1 MTIRAAFRTAKLT
14 EPEIRDK
21 WDAAFE
27 ALELLPK
34 LNPERKNGNP
44 QITYSKITN
53 SENRKKKQQKDK
65 FVMRNIGYVQEIKKG
80 SVQCKLFRHEMRY
93 KPMQNLNHFLLNMK
107 FCGTSSCMP
116 L

>member
-14 EPEIRDK
+14 EPEIQYK

-34 LNPERKNGNP
+34 WNPESKNGNP
-44 QITYSKITN
+44 QTYSKITVR
-53 SENRKKKQQKDK
+53 RKKAAKTDK
-65 FVMRNIGYVQEIKKG
+65 FVMLQTLAMYKRLKRDPY
-80 SVQCKLFRHEMRY
+80 SEMRY

-107 FCGTSSCMP
+107 FCGTRSCIP
-116 L
+116 F